1 MSSGDPLGIIP
12 TKAMLLHNQNSSDF
26 TAVVFEEKKR
36 VRGEKKNKNPNLKE
50 VSKRVDNADEEVFD
64 IRKARNEVLKFGL
77 SGFEDV
83 EKQKVQ
89 VAMAIKLGA
98 KPPKRGYKNYKV
110 LQEERKRAKEEKAE
124 QESFQ
129 TLGKKSTGEAIF
141 NYKKF
146 SKGRRKRKD
155 DVEVLREYGKIS
167 TVDKIPE
174 AAAKKRKRS

>member
-12 TKAMLLHNQNSSDF
+12 TKAMLLRNQNSLDF

-36 VRGEKKNKNPNLKE
+36 VRGEKKNKNPNLKDE
-50 VSKRVDNADEEVFD
+50 SKKVDNADEDVFD

-98 KPPKRGYKNYKV
+98 KPPKRGYKNYKI
-110 LQEERKRAKEEKAE
+110 LQEERKKAKEEKAE

-141 NYKKF
+141 NHKKF

-167 TVDKIPE
+167 AVDKIPE